1 MFGMPHGRIHRN
13 GAVSVSQTGFLCP
26 ARRISNGPDI
36 LKMVAERTFGP
47 RQCQPDRF
55 TPDYFGRRR
64 CQIAHRRLR
73 GNPRST
79 GLAPSGAVE
88 YSYFN
93 TQPRS
98 CFQGRMHGAPPS
110 LGTEA
115 YLPDPGFVVAQ
126 SDIADKSVVDFICDL
141 VVNLYGGEDLYS
153 VDDNEYKITVGLLH
167 IVDSVFAALHIKPR
181 KLIKVAD
188 SFTDFAEP
196 LLHNSGIPSY
206 DAILPIRPFYKE
218 GEQGKK
224 PQEEKKP
231 ECSVKKS
238 KKGVP
243 IVVCGILA
251 LIILLIPLLLVLGV
265 GFVVNRIKY
274 GKYIKENS

>member
-1 MFGMPHGRIHRN
+1 MVSTTTDLITETVDFDLEGKTLQEYLKYQLIGMVKDMIKAAG
-13 GAVSVSQTGFLCP
+13 T
-26 ARRISNGPDI
+26 DI
-36 LKMVAERTFGP
+36 PTLADMATAMSIKKKLIYKIGWLIKPFAKKLNALTIGKVAKLTRAE
-47 RQCQPDRF
+47 
-55 TPDYFGRRR
+55 
-64 CQIAHRRLR
+64 
-73 GNPRST
+73 T
-79 GLAPSGAVE
+79 GLKPEDYA
-88 YSYFN
+88 
-93 TQPRS
+93 
-98 CFQGRMHGAPPS
+98 
-110 LGTEA
+110 
-115 YLPDPGFVVAQ
+115 
-126 SDIADKSVVDFICDL
+126 DIADKSVVDFICDL

-224 PQEEKKP
+224 PQKEKKP
-231 ECSVKKS
+231 ECNVKKS

-251 LIILLIPLLLVLGV
+251 LIILLIPLLLILGV

>member
-1 MFGMPHGRIHRN
+1 M
-13 GAVSVSQTGFLCP
+13 
-26 ARRISNGPDI
+26 
-36 LKMVAERTFGP
+36 
-47 RQCQPDRF
+47 
-55 TPDYFGRRR
+55 
-64 CQIAHRRLR
+64 
-73 GNPRST
+73 
-79 GLAPSGAVE
+79 
-88 YSYFN
+88 
-93 TQPRS
+93 
-98 CFQGRMHGAPPS
+98 
-110 LGTEA
+110 
-115 YLPDPGFVVAQ
+115 
-126 SDIADKSVVDFICDL
+126 
-141 VVNLYGGEDLYS
+141 YGGEDLYS

-224 PQEEKKP
+224 PQKEKKP